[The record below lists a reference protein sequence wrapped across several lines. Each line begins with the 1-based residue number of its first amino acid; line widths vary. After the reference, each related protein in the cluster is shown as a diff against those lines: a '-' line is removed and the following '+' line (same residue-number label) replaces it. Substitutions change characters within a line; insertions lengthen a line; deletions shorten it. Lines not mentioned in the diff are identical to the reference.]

1 MMEEKEKNAVR
12 LTDMETS
19 MMHLQNDYDSLN
31 EVVLEN
37 ARRIEQ
43 MAKAIQRLTDRLQA
57 ATEPQ
62 SDREAEDEVPPHY

>member
-1 MMEEKEKNAVR
+1 MEENEKNAVR
-12 LTDMETS
+12 LTELETS
-19 MMHLQNDYDSLN
+19 MMHLQNDYDSLS

-57 ATEPQ
+57 STEPQ
-62 SDREAEDEVPPHY
+62 SDRDAEDEVPPHY